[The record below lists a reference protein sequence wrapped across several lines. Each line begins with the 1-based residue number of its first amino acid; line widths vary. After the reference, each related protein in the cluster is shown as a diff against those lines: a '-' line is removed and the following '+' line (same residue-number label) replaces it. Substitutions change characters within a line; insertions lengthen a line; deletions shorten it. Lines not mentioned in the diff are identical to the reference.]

1 MIVPQYVR
9 DFLYFLAFWFSFG
22 LIFIVPNRVRNGRA
36 KYKQW
41 LKGYFCHRGLYTK
54 DQRVS
59 ENSMGAFARAMDLGY
74 GIELDVQLS
83 LDGKVYVF
91 HDDDTLRMT
100 GVSGIL
106 EEKTSDEID
115 QLRLIGSGEKIPLL
129 SEVLTLVG
137 GKVPMLVELKT
148 TKRKEKSVKAVIAI
162 MKDYRGDY
170 AYCSFDPLILGFLY
184 GYAPKQLRGLN
195 MEYSLDKKQFDW
207 LTRIILQF
215 ALLNFTFKPDYLSV
229 DYTHV
234 PFVYKFWRSFG
245 AFGMKWAVPSQE
257 EDDELFGSCETV
269 IFEHYLPRQR

>member
-1 MIVPQYVR
+1 MIVPQIVK
-9 DFLYFLAFWFSFG
+9 DVLYILAFLISFS
-22 LIFIVPNRVRNGRA
+22 IVFIVPNRVRNGRA
-36 KYKQW
+36 KYKHW

-54 DQRVS
+54 DQRLS
-59 ENSMGAFARAMDLGY
+59 ENSLGAFARSIDLGY

-100 GVSGIL
+100 GVRGIL

-148 TKRKEKSVKAVIAI
+148 TKRKEKSVKVVIAI

-184 GYAPKQLRGLN
+184 AYAPKQLRGLN

-215 ALLNFTFKPDYLSV
+215 ALLNFTSKPDYLSV

-245 AFGMKWAVPSQE
+245 AFGMKWAIPSQE
-257 EDDELFGSCETV
+257 EDDEIFGSCETV
-269 IFEHYLPRQR
+269 IFEHYLPSQR